1 MTFTPCCLGCGRGQ
15 TGSSL
20 EVCLVVSSYHY
31 LWGINLKAEHRAFSA
46 VARDNASEARGTG
59 GRGGA
64 GNETG
69 RTLLSHTKLRSE
81 NQSPEAQV
89 KACGCG
95 DFWKEA
101 KAEQNSFLRL

>member
-1 MTFTPCCLGCGRGQ
+1 MTFTPGCLGCGRGQ

-20 EVCLVVSSYHY
+20 EVGLVVSSYHC
-31 LWGINLKAEHRAFSA
+31 LWEINLKAERRAFSA
-46 VARDNASEARGTG
+46 VARDNASEARGSG

-69 RTLLSHTKLRSE
+69 WTLLSHIKLQSE
-81 NQSPEAQV
+81 DQSPEEQV

-101 KAEQNSFLRL
+101 EAEQNSFLRL